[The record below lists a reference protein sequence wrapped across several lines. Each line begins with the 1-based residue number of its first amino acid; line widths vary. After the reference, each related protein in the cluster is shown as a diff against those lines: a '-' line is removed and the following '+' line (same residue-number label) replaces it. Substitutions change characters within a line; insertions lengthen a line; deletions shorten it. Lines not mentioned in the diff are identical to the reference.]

1 MKFATTGS
9 KELPSHLKI
18 LLTGP
23 AKSGKTSFV
32 GTIPN
37 VLIADTEP
45 FANNL
50 QSVAHLNVP
59 FTPIT
64 SSDDLRQLLLI
75 LRDEKQRQK
84 IADDLG
90 IPAIEAVA
98 IDTLDSFQEIL
109 KAERL
114 KETRQ
119 SSFKRD
125 DWSWLLETMSAI
137 VTSFCALPL
146 HVVFA
151 VHTKIQNLGTDD
163 DPRSIILPALNGQM
177 AERIAGMVGYSLAT
191 FRKEEIG
198 KDGAPR
204 TVYWLRTEGD
214 EVHPH
219 LGNRSAGRLP
229 SVIAPSFQAIVESLP
244 TPTEDSTPVETI
256 VEEAAPQ
263 ETPDVP
269 SAGELEPEPQQAVEA
284 EAGPEPLSAAAV
296 SHLAKVW
303 KALDRDF
310 NEDYLGDMS
319 LDQAREIVVMW
330 EAMQVDFAEGKLMN
344 PHEQMTAYLITTG
357 WLPEPSDDEQLAA
370 SLALP
375 EPEPADEPAPAPEP
389 QPEAVEKPKRRTRKV
404 AAKSEPVAAVTEQLG
419 GKVIDIREG
428 ASQAPC
434 DECGKPIDDADIA
447 ALAVNRFSKWLCV
460 DDYTAASRAAK
471 AN

>member
-9 KELPSHLKI
+9 PELPTHLKI

-64 SSDDLRQLLLI
+64 SSDDLRQLLLL
-75 LRDEKQRQK
+75 LRDDKQRQK

-98 IDTLDSFQEIL
+98 IDTLDSFQELL

-137 VTSFCALPL
+137 VTSFCALPM

-163 DPRSIILPALNGQM
+163 DPRSIVLPALNGQM

-229 SVIAPSFQAIVESLP
+229 SVIAPSFQTILDSLP
-244 TPTEDSTPVETI
+244 KPTEVPTPVQTV
-256 VEEAAPQ
+256 VEQPAPQ
-263 ETPDVP
+263 EKAEEP
-269 SAGELEPEPQQAVEA
+269 SAGQLEDPETPEEPAEV
-284 EAGPEPLSAAAV
+284 EAGPEPLNAAAV

-303 KALDRDF
+303 KALGRDF

-330 EAMQVDFAEGKLMN
+330 EAMQVDFAEGKLKD
-344 PHEQMTAYLITTG
+344 PQSQMTAYLISAG
-357 WLPEPSDDEQLAA
+357 WLPEPEDDT
-370 SLALP
+370 P
-375 EPEPADEPAPAPEP
+375 EVVEEAPAPEP
-389 QPEAVEKPKRRTRKV
+389 VVEVPAEAPVEEKPKRRTRKV
-404 AAKSEPVAAVTEQLG
+404 AAKSEPVAAITEQLG

-428 ASQAPC
+428 ADQAPC